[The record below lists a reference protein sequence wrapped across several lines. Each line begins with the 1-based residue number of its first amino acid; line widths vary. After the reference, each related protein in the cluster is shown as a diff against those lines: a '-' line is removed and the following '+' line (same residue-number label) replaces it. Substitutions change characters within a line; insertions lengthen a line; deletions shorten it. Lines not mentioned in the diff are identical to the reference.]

1 MFKKILMQVPYLG
14 IGIVAVGIVGGFGYL
29 FAGNDDMAKLF
40 LMIIPVGFLIL
51 FVGVV
56 TNILIR

>member
-1 MFKKILMQVPYLG
+1 MQVPYLG
-14 IGIVAVGIVGGFGYL
+14 VILVAIGTIGGFSYL
-29 FAGNDDMAKLF
+29 FAGNDEVAKQF
-40 LMIIPVGFLIL
+40 LMIIPIGFLIL